1 MNAKQLREKRAALI
15 EQMQGMV
22 AAAKAEGRNLSN
34 EENEKFDTINNEVDE
49 LRASATRIE
58 RAEEL
63 KKELASKAD
72 EVRDNAT
79 PAKVEA
85 RDAFNAYLRKG
96 INGLNAAEARA
107 IQELRGT
114 DTQITTTDGL
124 GGFLV
129 PENWSDFISA
139 TELFKSDIEQVAT
152 VIRTAN
158 GQAFNL
164 PANDDTAVVAA
175 ILGEGTAATVSDM
188 TFTNVKFEPFTYGS
202 GLVKVSNQLM
212 SDNAFD
218 LASFVGG
225 QLANRLK
232 RGINAD
238 LTTGADVVGPPAV
251 SKPQGIVTG
260 STQGKLL
267 TSNSAITLSEVMDL
281 FYSVDASYRN
291 APNAGWMMNSST
303 AKAIRILGF
312 AQTNDFPSYVPG
324 MSVGE
329 PDMLFGKPVYINEDM
344 ASIGADAKVILFG
357 DLSQYYIHEAGGVQI
372 LRLSER
378 FADSL
383 STGFIG
389 YRRIDANVLQGS
401 AIKHLVMGS

>member
-72 EVRDNAT
+72 EVRDNAA

-114 DTQITTTDGL
+114 STQITTTDGL

-212 SDNAFD
+212 SDNTFD

-260 STQGKLL
+260 STQGKV
-267 TSNSAITLSEVMDL
+267 TSANDAIELGEVMDL

-291 APNAGWMMNSST
+291 APGAGWMMNST
-303 AKAIRILGF
+303 IAKAIRLLGF
-312 AQTNDFPSYVPG
+312 GQSNDFPAYVPG

-344 ASIGADAKVILFG
+344 ASIAGDAKVALFG

-372 LRLSER
+372 LRLNER
-378 FADSL
+378 FADEL

-401 AIKHLVMGS
+401 AIKHLVMAS

>member
-107 IQELRGT
+107 IQELRDGGGT
-114 DTQITTTDGL
+114 DTQVTTTDGL

-129 PENWSDFISA
+129 PENWSDFVSA

-152 VIRTAN
+152 VLRTAN
-158 GQAFNL
+158 GQHFNL
-164 PANDDTAVVAA
+164 PANDDTSVVAA
-175 ILGEGTAATVSDM
+175 ILGEGTAETVSDM
-188 TFTNVKFEPFTYGS
+188 TFTNVKFEPYTYS
-202 GLVKVSNQLM
+202 SKIVKVSNQLIA
-212 SDNAFD
+212 DNAFD
-218 LASFVGG
+218 LASFVGS

-232 RGINAD
+232 RGINAH
-238 LTTGADVVGPPAV
+238 LTTGDAS

-260 STQGKLL
+260 SSAGK
-267 TSNSAITLSEVMDL
+267 TKQ
-281 FYSVDASYRN
+281 RP
-291 APNAGWMMNSST
+291 AP
-303 AKAIRILGF
+303 
-312 AQTNDFPSYVPG
+312 
-324 MSVGE
+324 
-329 PDMLFGKPVYINEDM
+329 
-344 ASIGADAKVILFG
+344 
-357 DLSQYYIHEAGGVQI
+357 
-372 LRLSER
+372 ER
-378 FADSL
+378 RSKSDCA
-383 STGFIG
+383 
-389 YRRIDANVLQGS
+389 
-401 AIKHLVMGS
+401 

>member
-1 MNAKQLREKRAALI
+1 MNAKQMREKRGALV

-34 EENEKFDTINNEVDE
+34 EENEKFDAISNEVDE
-49 LRASATRIE
+49 LRSSAARIE

-63 KKELASKAD
+63 KKEMATKA
-72 EVRDNAT
+72 EELRDAA
-79 PAKVEA
+79 PAAKVEA

-96 INGLNAAEARA
+96 MNGINAGEARA
-107 IQELRGT
+107 LAELRGT
-114 DTQITTTDGL
+114 DTQITTNDGL

-129 PENWSDFISA
+129 PENWSDFVSA

-158 GQAFNL
+158 GQHFNL

-175 ILGEGTAATVSDM
+175 ILGEGTAETVSDM
-188 TFTNVKFEPFTYGS
+188 TFTNVKFEPFTYS
-202 GLVKVSNQLM
+202 SKIVKVSNQLI

-218 LASFVGG
+218 LGSFVGG

-232 RGINAD
+232 RGINAH
-238 LTTGADVVGPPAV
+238 LTTGDAS

-260 STQGKLL
+260 STLGV
-267 TSNSAITLSEVMDL
+267 TAASATAVTINEVMSL
-281 FYSVDASYRN
+281 FYQVDASYRN
-291 APNAGWMMNSST
+291 APGAGWMMNSAT
-303 AKAIRILGF
+303 AKAIRVLGF
-312 AQTNDFPSYVPG
+312 GSSNDFPAYVPG

-344 ASIGADAKVILFG
+344 AGIATGNKSIIFG
-357 DLSQYYIHEAGGVQI
+357 DLKQYYVHEAGGVQL

-378 FADSL
+378 FADAL
-383 STGFIG
+383 STGYIA
-389 YRRIDANVLQGS
+389 YRRVDGNVLQGS
-401 AIKHLVMGS
+401 AIKHLVQA

>member
-1 MNAKQLREKRAALI
+1 MNAKQMREKRGALV

-34 EENEKFDTINNEVDE
+34 EENEKFDAISNEVDE
-49 LRASATRIE
+49 LRSSAARIE

-63 KKELASKAD
+63 KKEMATKA
-72 EVRDNAT
+72 EELRDAA
-79 PAKVEA
+79 PAAKVEL

-96 INGLNAAEARA
+96 MNGINAGEARA
-107 IQELRGT
+107 LAELRGT
-114 DTQITTTDGL
+114 DTQITTNDGL

-129 PENWSDFISA
+129 PENWSDFVSA

-158 GQAFNL
+158 GQHFNL

-175 ILGEGTAATVSDM
+175 ILGEGTAEGVSDM
-188 TFTNVKFEPFTYGS
+188 TFTNVKFEPYTYS
-202 GLVKVSNQLM
+202 SKIVKVSNQLI

-232 RGINAD
+232 RGINAH
-238 LTTGADVVGPPAV
+238 LTTGTG
-251 SKPQGIVTG
+251 SSQPQGIVAG
-260 STQGKLL
+260 STAGK
-267 TSNSAITLSEVMDL
+267 TAASATAVTVSEVMDL

-291 APNAGWMMNSST
+291 APGAGFMMNSAT
-303 AKAIRILGF
+303 AKAVRVLGF
-312 AQTNDFPSYVPG
+312 GSSNDFPAYVPG

-344 ASIGADAKVILFG
+344 DGIATGNKSIIFG
-357 DLSQYYIHEAGGVQI
+357 DLKQYYVHEAGGVQL

-378 FADSL
+378 FADAL
-383 STGFIG
+383 STGYIA
-389 YRRIDANVLQGS
+389 YRRVDGNVLQGS
-401 AIKHLVMGS
+401 AIKHLVQA

>member
-1 MNAKQLREKRAALI
+1 MNAKQMREKRGALV

-34 EENEKFDTINNEVDE
+34 EENEKFDAISNEVDE
-49 LRASATRIE
+49 LRSAAARIE

-63 KKELASKAD
+63 KKEMAAKAEELRDLAPD
-72 EVRDNAT
+72 
-79 PAKVEA
+79 AKVEA

-96 INGLNAAEARA
+96 MNGINAGEARA
-107 IQELRGT
+107 LAELRGT
-114 DTQITTTDGL
+114 DTQITTNDGL

-129 PENWSDFISA
+129 PENWSDFVSA

-158 GQAFNL
+158 GQHFNL

-175 ILGEGTAATVSDM
+175 ILGEGTAEGVSDM
-188 TFTNVKFEPFTYGS
+188 TFTNVKFEPYTYS
-202 GLVKVSNQLM
+202 SKIVKVSNQLI

-232 RGINAD
+232 RGINAH
-238 LTTGADVVGPPAV
+238 LTTGDAS

-260 STQGKLL
+260 STAGK
-267 TSNSAITLSEVMDL
+267 TAASATAVTVSEVMDL

-291 APNAGWMMNSST
+291 APGAGFMMNSAT
-303 AKAIRILGF
+303 AKAVRVLGF
-312 AQTNDFPSYVPG
+312 GSSNDFPAYVPG

-344 ASIGADAKVILFG
+344 DGIATGNKSIIFG
-357 DLSQYYIHEAGGVQI
+357 DLKQYYVHEAGGVQL
-372 LRLSER
+372 LRLNER
-378 FADSL
+378 FADAL
-383 STGFIG
+383 STGFIA
-389 YRRIDANVLQGS
+389 YRRIDGNVLQGS
-401 AIKHLVMGS
+401 AIKHLVQA

>member
-72 EVRDNAT
+72 EVRDNAA

-107 IQELRGT
+107 IQELRDGGGT
-114 DTQITTTDGL
+114 DTQVTTTDGL

-164 PANDDTAVVAA
+164 PANDDVAQVAA

-188 TFTNVKFEPFTYGS
+188 DFTNVKFDPYTYGS

-232 RGINAD
+232 RGINAG
-238 LTTGADVVGPPAV
+238 LTDGNGTSA
-251 SKPQGIVTG
+251 PQGVVTG
-260 STQGKLL
+260 SSLGK
-267 TSNSAITLSEVMDL
+267 TAAAVDAVTISEAMDL

-291 APNAGWMMNSST
+291 APGAGWMMNSNT

-312 AQTNDFPSYVPG
+312 GETNDFPAYVPG
-324 MSVGE
+324 MAVGE
-329 PDMLFGKPVYINEDM
+329 LDMLFGKPVYINEDM
-344 ASIGADAKVILFG
+344 ADIATGVKSILFG

-383 STGFIG
+383 ATGFIG
-389 YRRIDANVLQGS
+389 YRRIDANVLQSS
-401 AIKHLVMGS
+401 AIKHLIQA

>member
-1 MNAKQLREKRAALI
+1 MNAKQMREKRGALV

-34 EENEKFDTINNEVDE
+34 EENQKFDAISNEVDE
-49 LRASATRIE
+49 LRSAAARIE

-63 KKELASKAD
+63 KKEMAAKAEELRDLAPD
-72 EVRDNAT
+72 
-79 PAKVEA
+79 AKVEA

-96 INGLNAAEARA
+96 MNGINAGEARA
-107 IQELRGT
+107 LAELRGT
-114 DTQITTTDGL
+114 DTQVTTTDGL

-129 PENWSDFISA
+129 PENWSDFVSA

-158 GQAFNL
+158 GQHFNL

-175 ILGEGTAATVSDM
+175 ILGEGTAEGVSDM
-188 TFTNVKFEPFTYGS
+188 TFTNVKFEPFTYS
-202 GLVKVSNQLM
+202 SKIVKVSNQLI

-218 LASFVGG
+218 LGSFVGG

-232 RGINAD
+232 RGINAH
-238 LTTGADVVGPPAV
+238 LTTGTG
-251 SKPQGIVTG
+251 SSQPQGIVSG
-260 STQGKLL
+260 STAGK
-267 TSNSAITLSEVMDL
+267 TAASATAVTVSEVMDL

-291 APNAGWMMNSST
+291 APGAGFMMNSAT
-303 AKAIRILGF
+303 AKAVRVLGF
-312 AQTNDFPSYVPG
+312 GSSNDFPAYVPG

-344 ASIGADAKVILFG
+344 DGIATGNKSIIFG
-357 DLSQYYIHEAGGVQI
+357 DLKQYYVHEAGGVQL

-378 FADSL
+378 FADAL
-383 STGFIG
+383 STGYIA
-389 YRRIDANVLQGS
+389 YRRVDGNVLQGS
-401 AIKHLVMGS
+401 AIKHLVQA

>member
-1 MNAKQLREKRAALI
+1 MNAKQMREKRGALV

-34 EENEKFDTINNEVDE
+34 EENEKFDAISNEVDE
-49 LRASATRIE
+49 LRSAAARIE
-58 RAEEL
+58 RSEEL
-63 KKELASKAD
+63 KKEMAAKA
-72 EVRDNAT
+72 EVRDNA
-79 PAKVEA
+79 PAAKVEA

-96 INGLNAAEARA
+96 MNGINSAEARA
-107 IQELRGT
+107 LAELRGS
-114 DTQITTTDGL
+114 DTQITTNDGL

-129 PENWSDFISA
+129 PENWSDFVSA

-158 GQAFNL
+158 GQHFNL

-175 ILGEGTAATVSDM
+175 ILGEGTAETVSDM
-188 TFTNVKFEPFTYGS
+188 TFTNVKFEPYTYS
-202 GLVKVSNQLM
+202 SKIVKVSNQLI

-218 LASFVGG
+218 LGSFVGG

-232 RGINAD
+232 RGINAH
-238 LTTGADVVGPPAV
+238 LTTGDAS

-260 STQGKLL
+260 STLGV
-267 TSNSAITLSEVMDL
+267 TAASATAVTINEVMSL
-281 FYSVDASYRN
+281 FYQVDASYRN
-291 APNAGWMMNSST
+291 APGAAWMMNSAT
-303 AKAIRILGF
+303 AKAIRVLGF
-312 AQTNDFPSYVPG
+312 GSSNDFPAYVPG

-344 ASIGADAKVILFG
+344 DGIATGNKSIIFG
-357 DLSQYYIHEAGGVQI
+357 DLKQYYVHEAGGVQL

-378 FADSL
+378 FADAL
-383 STGFIG
+383 STGYIA
-389 YRRIDANVLQGS
+389 YRRVDGNVLQGS
-401 AIKHLVMGS
+401 AIKHLVQA

>member
-34 EENEKFDTINNEVDE
+34 EENEKFDIINNEVDE

-72 EVRDNAT
+72 EVRDNAA

-85 RDAFNAYLRKG
+85 RDAFNAYLRRG
-96 INGLNAAEARA
+96 VNGLTPAEANA
-107 IQELRGT
+107 LGELRTGA
-114 DTQITTTDGL
+114 DNAQVTTNDGL

-129 PENWSDFISA
+129 PENWSDFVSV

-164 PANDDTAVVAA
+164 PANNDTAVAAA
-175 ILGEGTAATVSDM
+175 ILGEATAVTRSDM
-188 TFTNVKFEPFTYGS
+188 TFTNVKFDPFTYSS
-202 GLVKVSNQLM
+202 GLVQVSNQLM
-212 SDNAFD
+212 SDNVFD

-232 RGINAD
+232 RGINAG
-238 LTTGADVVGPPAV
+238 LTTGADTTA
-251 SKPQGIVTG
+251 PQGIVTG
-260 STQGKLL
+260 STLGK
-267 TSNSAITLSEVMDL
+267 TADAVAAVTISEVMDL

-291 APNAGWMMNSST
+291 APGAGFMMNSNT
-303 AKAIRILGF
+303 AKAIRVLGF
-312 AQTNDFPSYVPG
+312 GQSNDFPAYVPG
-324 MSVGE
+324 MAVGE
-329 PDMLFGKPVYINEDM
+329 MDMLFGKPVYINEDIADM
-344 ASIGADAKVILFG
+344 ATGVKSIIFG

-372 LRLSER
+372 LRLNER
-378 FADSL
+378 FADEL

-389 YRRIDANVLQGS
+389 YRRIDGHLLQGS
-401 AIKHLVMGS
+401 AVKHLIQA

>member
-1 MNAKQLREKRAALI
+1 MNAKQMREKRGALNA
-15 EQMQGMV
+15 QLKGML
-22 AAAKAEGRNLSN
+22 AAAKAEDREFTK
-34 EENEKFDTINNEVDE
+34 EETVKFDGIYAEQEE
-49 LRASATRIE
+49 LRDNIKRVENLENLT
-58 RAEEL
+58 
-63 KKELASKAD
+63 KELAAKAD
-72 EVRDNAT
+72 EVRDNAA

-96 INGLNAAEARA
+96 VNGLTPAEANA
-107 IQELRGT
+107 LGEMRGT
-114 DTQITTTDGL
+114 DTQKTTDNGL

-129 PENWSDFISA
+129 PENWSDFVSA

-158 GQAFNL
+158 GQPFNL

-188 TFTNVKFEPFTYGS
+188 TFTNVKFEPYTYGS

-232 RGINAD
+232 RGINAH
-238 LTTGADVVGPPAV
+238 LTTGDAS

-260 STQGKLL
+260 SSAGK
-267 TSNSAITLSEVMDL
+267 TAAANNAITVSEVMDL

-291 APNAGWMMNSST
+291 APGAGFMMNSST
-303 AKAIRILGF
+303 AKAIRVLGF
-312 AQTNDFPSYVPG
+312 GQSNDFPAYVPG

-329 PDMLFGKPVYINEDM
+329 PDMLFGKPVYINEDV
-344 ASIGADAKVILFG
+344 ASIGADAKVMVFG
-357 DLSQYYIHEAGGVQI
+357 DLKQYYVHEAGGVQI
-372 LRLSER
+372 LRLNER
-378 FADSL
+378 FADAL

-389 YRRIDANVLQGS
+389 YRRVDGNVLQSS
-401 AIKHLVMGS
+401 AIKHLVMAS

>member
-1 MNAKQLREKRAALI
+1 MNAKQMREKRGALV

-34 EENEKFDTINNEVDE
+34 EENQKFDAISNEVDE
-49 LRASATRIE
+49 LRSAAARIE

-63 KKELASKAD
+63 KKEMAAKAEELRDLAPD
-72 EVRDNAT
+72 
-79 PAKVEA
+79 AKVEA

-96 INGLNAAEARA
+96 MNGINAGEARA
-107 IQELRGT
+107 LAELRGT
-114 DTQITTTDGL
+114 DTQITTNDGL

-129 PENWSDFISA
+129 PENWSDFVSA

-158 GQAFNL
+158 GQHFNL

-175 ILGEGTAATVSDM
+175 ILGEGTAEGVSDM
-188 TFTNVKFEPFTYGS
+188 TFTNVKFEPFTYS
-202 GLVKVSNQLM
+202 SKIVKVSNQLI

-232 RGINAD
+232 RGINAH
-238 LTTGADVVGPPAV
+238 LTTGDAS

-260 STQGKLL
+260 STAGK
-267 TSNSAITLSEVMDL
+267 TAASATAVTVSEVMDL

-291 APNAGWMMNSST
+291 APGAGFMMNSAT
-303 AKAIRILGF
+303 AKAVRVLGF
-312 AQTNDFPSYVPG
+312 GSSNDFPAYVPG

-344 ASIGADAKVILFG
+344 DGIATGNKSIIFG
-357 DLSQYYIHEAGGVQI
+357 DLKQYYVHEAGGVQL
-372 LRLSER
+372 LRLNER
-378 FADSL
+378 FADAL
-383 STGFIG
+383 STGFIA
-389 YRRIDANVLQGS
+389 YRRIDGNVLQGS
-401 AIKHLVMGS
+401 AIKHLVQA

>member
-1 MNAKQLREKRAALI
+1 MNAKQMREKRGALV

-34 EENEKFDTINNEVDE
+34 EENEKFDAISNEVDE
-49 LRASATRIE
+49 LRSAAARIE
-58 RAEEL
+58 RSEEL
-63 KKELASKAD
+63 KKEMAAKA
-72 EVRDNAT
+72 EVRDNA
-79 PAKVEA
+79 PAAKVEA
-85 RDAFNAYLRKG
+85 REAFNAYLRKG
-96 INGLNAAEARA
+96 MNGINSAEARA
-107 IQELRGT
+107 LAELRGT
-114 DTQITTTDGL
+114 DTQITTNDGL

-129 PENWSDFISA
+129 PENWSDFVSA

-158 GQAFNL
+158 GQHFNL

-175 ILGEGTAATVSDM
+175 ILGEGTAESVSDM
-188 TFTNVKFEPFTYGS
+188 TFTNVKFEPFTYS
-202 GLVKVSNQLM
+202 SKIVKVSNQLI

-232 RGINAD
+232 RGINAH
-238 LTTGADVVGPPAV
+238 LTTGDAS

-260 STQGKLL
+260 STEGKVAA
-267 TSNSAITLSEVMDL
+267 SATAVTVSEVMDL

-291 APNAGWMMNSST
+291 APGAGFMMNSAT
-303 AKAIRILGF
+303 AKAVRVLGF
-312 AQTNDFPSYVPG
+312 GSSNDFPAYVPG

-344 ASIGADAKVILFG
+344 DGIATGNKSIIFG
-357 DLSQYYIHEAGGVQI
+357 DLKQYYVHEAGGVQL

-378 FADSL
+378 FADAL
-383 STGFIG
+383 STGYIA
-389 YRRIDANVLQGS
+389 YRRVDGNVLQGS
-401 AIKHLVMGS
+401 AIKHLIQA

>member
-72 EVRDNAT
+72 EVRESAA

-96 INGLNAAEARA
+96 INGLTPAEANA
-107 IQELRGT
+107 LGEMRGT
-114 DTQITTTDGL
+114 DTQITTDNGL

-164 PANDDTAVVAA
+164 PANDDTSVVAA

-188 TFTNVKFEPFTYGS
+188 TFTNVKFDPFTYGS
-202 GLVKVSNQLM
+202 GLVKVSNQLI

-232 RGINAD
+232 RGINAG
-238 LTTGADVVGPPAV
+238 LTTGAGDANA
-251 SKPQGIVTG
+251 PQGIVVG
-260 STQGKLL
+260 SNQGKLL

-291 APNAGWMMNSST
+291 APGAGWMMNSST

-372 LRLSER
+372 LRLTER

-383 STGFIG
+383 SQGFIG
-389 YRRIDANVLQGS
+389 YRRVDGNVLQGS

>member
-1 MNAKQLREKRAALI
+1 MNAKQMREKRGALV

-34 EENEKFDTINNEVDE
+34 EENEKFDAISNEVDE
-49 LRASATRIE
+49 LRSAASRIE

-63 KKELASKAD
+63 KKEMATKA
-72 EVRDNAT
+72 EELRDAA
-79 PAKVEA
+79 PAAKVEA

-96 INGLNAAEARA
+96 MNGINAGEARA
-107 IQELRGT
+107 LAELRGT
-114 DTQITTTDGL
+114 DTQITTNDGL

-129 PENWSDFISA
+129 PENWSDFVSA

-158 GQAFNL
+158 GQHFNL

-175 ILGEGTAATVSDM
+175 ILGEGTAEGVSDM
-188 TFTNVKFEPFTYGS
+188 TFTNVKFEPYTYS
-202 GLVKVSNQLM
+202 SKIVKVSNQLI

-232 RGINAD
+232 RGINAH
-238 LTTGADVVGPPAV
+238 LTTGTG
-251 SKPQGIVTG
+251 SSQPQGIVAG
-260 STQGKLL
+260 STAGK
-267 TSNSAITLSEVMDL
+267 TAASATAVTVSEVMDL

-291 APNAGWMMNSST
+291 APGAGFMMNSAT
-303 AKAIRILGF
+303 AKAVRVLGF
-312 AQTNDFPSYVPG
+312 GSSNDFPAYVPG

-329 PDMLFGKPVYINEDM
+329 PDMLFGKPIYINEDM
-344 ASIGADAKVILFG
+344 DGIATGNKSIIFG
-357 DLSQYYIHEAGGVQI
+357 DLKQYYVHEAGGVQL
-372 LRLSER
+372 LRLNER
-378 FADSL
+378 FADAL
-383 STGFIG
+383 STGFIA
-389 YRRIDANVLQGS
+389 YRRIDGNVLQGS
-401 AIKHLVMGS
+401 AIKHLVQA

>member
-1 MNAKQLREKRAALI
+1 MNAKQMREKRGALV

-34 EENEKFDTINNEVDE
+34 EENEKFDAISNEVDE
-49 LRASATRIE
+49 LRSAAARIE

-63 KKELASKAD
+63 KKEMAAKAEELRDLAPD
-72 EVRDNAT
+72 
-79 PAKVEA
+79 AKVEA

-96 INGLNAAEARA
+96 MNGINAGEARA
-107 IQELRGT
+107 LAELRGT
-114 DTQITTTDGL
+114 DTQVTTNDGL

-129 PENWSDFISA
+129 PENWSDFVSA

-158 GQAFNL
+158 GQHFNL

-175 ILGEGTAATVSDM
+175 ILGEGTAETVSDM
-188 TFTNVKFEPFTYGS
+188 TFTNVKFEPYTYS
-202 GLVKVSNQLM
+202 SKIVKVSNQLI

-218 LASFVGG
+218 LGSFVGG

-232 RGINAD
+232 RGINAH
-238 LTTGADVVGPPAV
+238 LTTGTG
-251 SKPQGIVTG
+251 SSQPQGIVAG
-260 STQGKLL
+260 STAGK
-267 TSNSAITLSEVMDL
+267 TAASATAVTVSEVMDL

-291 APNAGWMMNSST
+291 APGAGFMMNSAT
-303 AKAIRILGF
+303 AKAVRVLGF
-312 AQTNDFPSYVPG
+312 GSSNDFPAYVPG

-344 ASIGADAKVILFG
+344 DGIATGNKSIIFG
-357 DLSQYYIHEAGGVQI
+357 DLKQYYVHEAGGVQL

-378 FADSL
+378 FADAL
-383 STGFIG
+383 STGYIA
-389 YRRIDANVLQGS
+389 YRRVDGNVLQGS
-401 AIKHLVMGS
+401 AIKHLVQA